1 MVHNRLSRTS
11 KTMAYTMYGL
21 CPHRCALQLKEEV
34 VDKLSTTQMSA
45 ILALDEKRAFDGV
58 SLS

>member
-1 MVHNRLSRTS
+1 
-11 KTMAYTMYGL
+11 MAYTMYGL